1 MSLSTELN
9 EEDKKRINACDYYLQ
24 SKKIMESFERYKPIE
39 VGEVYSVSYL
49 SHDNKP
55 EYIKRSGCSSKKDK
69 FLVIHKDEGFV
80 FAKRINS
87 GGGLSKEVICLTIRF
102 PSPDYCLELDADQA
116 ESIIFQNEEAFDPFK
131 QGKDLS
137 KRKNKARRI
146 NGTKKIVFPFLS
158 DAINFVKNLKAG
170 DVVYDSGTT
179 FGESIIEWTVQS
191 VTITPVD
198 KTPQRDWRG
207 GIVAYGKTDADQKH
221 NRHQL
226 DEVVLV
232 QLEAK
237 NEMPPN
243 RRWTTKT
250 RSVTFIDF
258 FESSERYRDYYLTKP
273 VSVDEV

>member
-9 EEDKKRINACDYYLQ
+9 EEDRKRINACDYYLQ
-24 SKKIMESFERYKPIE
+24 SKKIMESFERYRPIE

-55 EYIKRSGCSSKKDK
+55 VYIKRSGSSSQKDK
-69 FLVIHKDEGFV
+69 FLVIHKDQGFV

-87 GGGLSKEVICLTIRF
+87 GGSLSKEVICLTIRF

-146 NGTKKIVFPFLS
+146 NGTKKTVFEFLS
-158 DAINFVKNLKAG
+158 DAINFAKNLKAG
-170 DVVYDSGTT
+170 DVIYDSGTT
-179 FGESIIEWTVQS
+179 FGEGIVEWTVKS
-191 VTITPVD
+191 VTVTPVD
-198 KTPQRDWRG
+198 KTPQRDWQGRV
-207 GIVAYGKTDADQKH
+207 VAYGATDADQKH
-221 NRHQL
+221 NRYKL
-226 DEVVLV
+226 DDVVV
-232 QLEAK
+232 VYLEAQ
-237 NEMPPN
+237 NEMPLS
-243 RRWTTKT
+243 RRWVNKN

-258 FESSERYRDYYLTKP
+258 LECSERHRDYYLTKP
-273 VSVDEV
+273 VSVDEI